1 MLGKTCNWTN
11 SQVKDQMCQKWT
23 KWSSSTGPSGQR
35 SWMVHLVLQA
45 CPLEWR
51 RWKMNWCEMTEIT
64 YMLEWPSGPSKLPS
78 GLSGQTSVGAHYE
91 DELLR
96 VDRNYMLSDSTWRLQ
111 MPTPIA
117 SKLLTALLQ
126 RQCLPSN
133 VGQSV
138 FERFRFVSVVMRQVR
153 NVSSDNE
160 PERTSV
166 G

>member
-1 MLGKTCNWTN
+1 MEWCEMTNKSMLGKTCNWTN

-51 RWKMNWCEMTEIT
+51 IRWKMNWCEMTEIT

-78 GLSGQTSVGAHYE
+78 GLSGQTSVGAHCE

-133 VGQSV
+133 AIFATIWEGQ
-138 FERFRFVSVVMRQVR
+138 R
-153 NVSSDNE
+153 
-160 PERTSV
+160 
-166 G
+166 